1 MLWDIK
7 KYLGTVCEDDYGQM
21 RVIQKLFGYNCLLG
35 PVHMGRSYLCYRENI
50 STSLQARS
58 RLVMK

>member
-7 KYLGTVCEDDYGQM
+7 KYLGTVCEDDYGHM

-35 PVHMGRSYLCYRENI
+35 PVHMDRSYLGYRK
-50 STSLQARS
+50 TFRQVYKRDLA
-58 RLVMK
+58 LL